1 MQALESLATRAL
13 FGIGEIEKLG
23 EVAHDMGFRRTLI
36 VSDRGIV
43 AAGYFDR
50 AVGLLEA
57 AGIEAAGFHDFTENP
72 DTVAV
77 EAGRAFAESRKADS
91 LVGLG
96 GGSSMD
102 CAKGINFLLTNGGR
116 MEDYW
121 GYARASR
128 PMFPMIAI
136 PTTAGTG
143 SDAQSYALI
152 SNAETHVK
160 MACGDPGAAFKLA
173 ILDPELTR
181 TQPRKVRA
189 AAGYDAISHV
199 VETWVTTKRSEASD
213 EFSREA
219 ASLLLGSFERVLEY
233 PDDVSANG
241 DMLLGA
247 FYAGAAIEQSMLGA
261 AHASANPITA
271 RYGTEHG
278 AAIAHMLPHVV
289 RWNGNVCAAR
299 YADLAETIGLR
310 STSNRP
316 ADALAE
322 KLEELATA
330 GGLPTRLRDAG
341 VEHDDLPELAAD
353 AAKQWTGQFNPRP
366 FDAAGAL
373 EVYECAY

>member
-1 MQALESLATRAL
+1 MQALESLATRVL

-23 EVAHDMGFRRTLI
+23 EVAHGMGFRRTLI

-50 AVGLLEA
+50 AVILLEA

-72 DTVAV
+72 DTVAI
-77 EAGRAFAESRKADS
+77 EAGRAFAGSRKVDS

-102 CAKGINFLLTNGGR
+102 CAKGINFLITNGGR

-121 GYARASR
+121 GYAKASR
-128 PMFPMIAI
+128 PMFPMLAV

-199 VETWVTTKRSEASD
+199 VETWVTTKRSVASD

-219 ASLLLGSFERVLEY
+219 ASLLLGSFERVLEH

-289 RWNGNVCAAR
+289 RWNGKVCAAR

-310 STSNRP
+310 SASNRP

-341 VEHDDLPELAAD
+341 VGHEDLPELAAD
-353 AAKQWTGQFNPRP
+353 AAKQWTGRCNPRP